1 MSSHSKSSLKAGLAA
16 LKNEDYRTAKIILEE
31 VAARDSDIKKS
42 LQAQV
47 GLVIA
52 YSRSDEIEM
61 AIAVCESLVQSNN
74 SQVKEWAEN
83 SLKQLRKKYP
93 NRNTEIYST
102 GFVAFESPE
111 DDVEEVEEELI
122 SSSSPANAL
131 PAPPPPPTF
140 LNSEAINGSNNSLN
154 NSNVNASTL
163 KETSSPKKQKSSGGE
178 IVPVSQ
184 VNTKVNNQNNQNKLP
199 NIHFRFAGRA
209 KVWQPLPKPKF
220 IKTIRLPLLGIG
232 TGIALFWV
240 VRAFLQFV
248 IDLIND
254 ILVWLP
260 FLEPIQFL
268 YNDPTYLLLGIF
280 VIVLGASPWLLDWL
294 LCRFYGQKKF
304 ERETLNIY
312 SRESVRVLQRYCQ
325 PRGWKLPQLG
335 ILPISA
341 PVVFTIG
348 HLPRTA
354 RIVVSQGLLEQ
365 LADDEIAAIVASQ
378 LSQIGRIDCAVMSLY
393 LSLTIPI
400 YKLYQLISQQSDD
413 MSNPIIGTILGIIGN
428 GIYLI
433 WCLLSGTTLW
443 LSRSRVNL
451 SDRIGA
457 EVTGNPN
464 ALTRALLKIAIA
476 TSSNIANKK
485 QTPWQLESLN
495 LLIPVAQQQSL
506 SLGSIAENT
515 TFESLL
521 MWDYLN
527 PYRQWFVINNSHPLI
542 GIRLQKLSKLARY
555 WHIQPELYLESQ
567 QPLKVKRQ
575 SFLLQISPY
584 LGVVAGAALGL
595 LFWLTWQILFAVHL
609 INLTWIYDDWQFV
622 TGFML
627 IGFSI
632 GTLIRMNSLFANIEP
647 KNVQNSESL
656 PELLTNPA
664 SLPID
669 SIPVELSGQLLGR
682 RGSSNYLGQDLILQ
696 VGNTLMKLHHVSWL
710 GQSVNAQDFIGR
722 KVSVTGWLRRGA
734 TPWVD
739 IQTLK
744 AQGGKVVNSP
754 HPIWSTIL
762 TVAAFA
768 WGSYI
773 VLTG

>member
-16 LKNEDYRTAKIILEE
+16 LKNEDYRTAKIILED
-31 VAARDSDIKKS
+31 VAARDDDTHKS

-47 GLVIA
+47 GLVVA

-61 AIAVCESLVQSNN
+61 AVAVCESLVQSSN
-74 SQVKEWAEN
+74 SQVQEWAEK

-111 DDVEEVEEELI
+111 DEIEEVKEELI
-122 SSSSPANAL
+122 SLSKTPPPL
-131 PAPPPPPTF
+131 PPPPPPPPRF
-140 LNSEAINGSNNSLN
+140 LTSEAGN
-154 NSNVNASTL
+154 NSNISTNASTL
-163 KETSSPKKQKSSGGE
+163 KENPGQTKKNAPDGE
-178 IVPVSQ
+178 IPASQ
-184 VNTKVNNQNNQNKLP
+184 VNAKVNNKNKLP
-199 NIHFRFAGRA
+199 NIHLRFAGRA

-220 IKTIRLPLLGIG
+220 IKSIRLPLLGIG
-232 TGIALFWV
+232 TGVGLFWV
-240 VRAFLQFV
+240 VRALLQLL

-254 ILVWLP
+254 VLVWLP

-268 YNDPTYLLLGIF
+268 YTDPTFFLLGLF
-280 VIVLGASPWLLDWL
+280 LIVLAVSPWLLDWL
-294 LCRFYGQKKF
+294 LCKFYGQKKLN
-304 ERETLNIY
+304 RETLNIY
-312 SRESVRVLQRYCQ
+312 SRESVRVMQRYCQ
-325 PRGWKLPQLG
+325 PRGWSLPKLG
-335 ILPISA
+335 ILPIAA
-341 PVVFTIG
+341 PVAFTVG

-365 LADDEIAAIVASQ
+365 LADDEIAAIIASQ
-378 LSQIGRIDCAVMSLY
+378 LGQIARIDCAVMSVI
-393 LSLTIPI
+393 LSLTIPV
-400 YKLYQLISQQSDD
+400 YKLYQLISQQGDNI
-413 MSNPIIGTILGIIGN
+413 SNRIGGTVVGIIGN

-433 WCLLSGTTLW
+433 WCLLTGTGLW
-443 LSRSRVNL
+443 LSRSRIYLN
-451 SDRIGA
+451 DKIGA

-464 ALTRALLKIAIA
+464 ALIRGLLKIAIGTA
-476 TSSNIANKK
+476 SDIAKKK
-485 QTPWQLESLN
+485 QTLWQLESLN
-495 LLIPVAQQQSL
+495 LLIPVGHEQS
-506 SLGSIAENT
+506 SWLGSIAPST

-527 PYRQWFVINNSHPLI
+527 PYHQWFLINNSHPLM
-542 GIRLQKLSKLARY
+542 GTRVQKLCKLASY

-575 SFLLQISPY
+575 SFLLQIAPY
-584 LGVVAGAALGL
+584 LGILAGAASAL
-595 LFWLTWQILFAVHL
+595 LFWLAWHGLFAVNV
-609 INLTWIYDDWQFV
+609 INLRWIYDDWQFV
-622 TGFML
+622 IGFML

-632 GTLIRMNSLFANIEP
+632 GILIRMNSLFANI
-647 KNVQNSESL
+647 KAKSVQTSESL

-669 SIPVELSGQLLGR
+669 STPVEFSGQLLGR

-696 VGNTLMKLHHVSWL
+696 VGNSLVKLHHVSWL
-710 GQSVNAQDFIGR
+710 GQSVNPQDFIGR

-734 TPWVD
+734 TPWLD

-744 AQGGKVVNSP
+744 TQSGKLVNSP